1 MNLLKR
7 IEVVLLIFVA
17 TVYLEQLNVFNKETS
32 LLSCKSLWARHWP
45 LPVAGYTGLPLNW
58 VAADDKLDRGM
69 GSAAVR
75 LHTPW

>member
-32 LLSCKSLWARHWP
+32 LLSCKSL
-45 LPVAGYTGLPLNW
+45 
-58 VAADDKLDRGM
+58 
-69 GSAAVR
+69 
-75 LHTPW
+75 